1 MVFEKICPQ
10 LHLDDRGSLFEIYS
24 AAQTH
29 DVFPKH
35 IYISRST
42 YGVVRGFHQQLDV
55 PQKKLVFCISG
66 DVADF
71 GLNIDPLSN
80 EFGSVTCHVL
90 SGEAGE
96 GVVIGR
102 RVAHGFECLSD
113 ECTLLYICDD
123 DYAPTKQLSINP
135 LDESFNS
142 LWKAS
147 APTLSLKDRDGISLQ
162 AAKKI
167 LLHNL
172 RK

>member
-1 MVFEKICPQ
+1 MIYEKICPE

-24 AAQTH
+24 AAQTYK
-29 DVFPKH
+29 VSPKH

-42 YGVVRGFHQQLDV
+42 YGVVRGFHQQLEV
-55 PQKKLVFCISG
+55 PQKKLVFCLSG

-80 EFGSVTCHVL
+80 DFGAVNRHIL

-96 GVVIGR
+96 GVIIGR

-123 DYAPTKQLSINP
+123 HYAPTKQLSINP
-135 LDESFNS
+135 LDESFSS
-142 LWKAS
+142 LWKTNS
-147 APTLSLKDRDGISLQ
+147 PTLSPKDREGISLQ
-162 AAKKI
+162 TAKQI
-167 LLHNL
+167 LSQNL